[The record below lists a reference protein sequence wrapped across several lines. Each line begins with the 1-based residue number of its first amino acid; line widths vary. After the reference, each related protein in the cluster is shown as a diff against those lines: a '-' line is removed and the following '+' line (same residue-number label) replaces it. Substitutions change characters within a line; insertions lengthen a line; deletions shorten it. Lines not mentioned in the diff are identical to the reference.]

1 MNDLGHFFQIRDD
14 YMNLQSD
21 QVSWP
26 ERWEREREGEEEVRS
41 GGAQRRRRGQEVER
55 WELLI

>member
-26 ERWEREREGEEEVRS
+26 ERWEEREKERRGGGEEWRS
-41 GGAQRRRRGQEVER
+41 AEEEERTGGWKGGSY
-55 WELLI
+55 